1 MVSQVLA
8 NAILNQKGP
17 DILGSFREGQELAKG
32 KQVKQLAGEA
42 LQAGGGERLQ
52 ELIGLDP
59 EVGYALAEAIGAR
72 NAKEL
77 NRFVG
82 NASIADNFLKT
93 GQNDAALQFMEDAQS
108 SLRNLGGDTTQYD
121 KIIKTFRE
129 QGPIAAGNQIN
140 AFTSVFNKSKQVT
153 SAMQDRE
160 SEAQALVGSIDP
172 STGIPFTT
180 QTANTSLVR
189 LGVGIDATQ
198 GTLSAQERLSRSL
211 EDTQDVAESQAIISA
226 AKERAILDV
235 KGELAPDI
243 AGNKATAIRKAI
255 DQTTSGA
262 LDISTDQLA
271 LDEAT
276 RKRETEISQSTAT
289 KTAALAEADGA
300 IDRIDGLLSKNRF
313 TSGFGKS
320 VILTP
325 DLAKSQASLDVIAE
339 LDQIRGLVSLESRQ
353 KLAGQGTIS
362 DSESQTLEKSATVL
376 SNPLISNSLARSEL
390 IKIRGVFES
399 VKKRNQLKEQQEKTQ
414 ILNFDAQGNI
424 I

>member
-8 NAILNQKGP
+8 NAILNQKAP
-17 DILGSFREGQELAKG
+17 DVLGSFREGQEFAKG
-32 KQVKQLAGEA
+32 QQVKQLAGEA

-59 EVGYALAEAIGAR
+59 EVGYALADAIGAR

-77 NRFVG
+77 NRF
-82 NASIADNFLKT
+82 IADARIVDNLFKSGSV
-93 GQNDAALQFMEDAQS
+93 GQAKQFIEQS
-108 SLRNLGGDTTQYD
+108 LATAVNLGQKGDSQRNLLNILNNNGLN
-121 KIIKTFRE
+121 
-129 QGPIAAGNQIN
+129 AAGNQVN
-140 AFTSVFNKSKQVT
+140 AFLATFEKSKQET
-153 SAMQDRE
+153 SSNQDRDRLLNDLNSDNPDVVRSAE
-160 SEAQALVGSIDP
+160 IALKLKPGAGNDTAAIRAATDTVLGDQITRQQSNEAS
-172 STGIPFTT
+172 GI
-180 QTANTSLVR
+180 
-189 LGVGIDATQ
+189 
-198 GTLSAQERLSRSL
+198 
-211 EDTQDVAESQAIISA
+211 
-226 AKERAILDV
+226 ERARLTV
-235 KGELAPDI
+235 QGQLAPGVAADTTT
-243 AGNKATAIRKAI
+243 ATRQAI

-262 LDISTDQLA
+262 LDISTNQLA
-271 LDEAT
+271 LDEA
-276 RKRETEISQSTAT
+276 KRNREAEIIKSTSA

-313 TSGFGKS
+313 TFGFGKS

-325 DLAKSQASLDVIAE
+325 DLAKSQTSLDVIAE

-399 VKKRNQLKEQQEKTQ
+399 SKKREALNNTSTPDKFKGFR
-414 ILNFDAQGNI
+414 ILSKP
-424 I
+424 